1 MKNLRIFNHLNSD
14 GYVIRTPEA
23 SEVGELVSRYRLAD
37 WLYNA
42 AKDRTV
48 SKKQYY
54 RHAEYL
60 DAVPLVSDYFRFLCA
75 QDLSQKMT

>member
-1 MKNLRIFNHLNSD
+1 MTMKNLRIFNHLNSD
-14 GYVIRTPEA
+14 GCVIRTPEV

-42 AKDRTV
+42 AKH
-48 SKKQYY
+48 SQISNKQYL

-60 DAVPLVSDYFRFLCA
+60 DEVPLVSDYFRLLC
-75 QDLSQKMT
+75 SQG